1 MTPQPAAA
9 PSRAAQP
16 GIEQRNAADL
26 TDAAARA
33 EVLAG
38 ALPWLRRFA
47 GSVVVVKYGGN
58 AMVDPALQRA
68 FAADM
73 VFLRTVG
80 LKPVVVHGG
89 GPQISGM
96 LQRLG
101 IPGEF
106 RGGFRVTTAEAMDV
120 VRMVL
125 VGQVGRELVGLINQH
140 GPLAVGMSGEDAG
153 LLTATRRTVLVDG
166 VSTDVGLVGDVA
178 SVNPDAL
185 SDILAAGRIPV
196 IATVAPDEH
205 GVVHNINSDT
215 AAAAIAEALHAA
227 KLVIL
232 TDVEGLYADWP
243 DESSLISRISA
254 DALAALLPDLASGMV
269 PKMEGAL
276 RAVRGGVPAAH
287 IIDGRRAHAIL
298 LEIVTQQGI
307 GTMVVPTLEEQS

>member
-1 MTPQPAAA
+1 MSPSPAAA
-9 PSRAAQP
+9 PKGAAAA
-16 GIEQRNAADL
+16 GIEHRDKADL
-26 TDAAARA
+26 SDATARA

-47 GSVVVVKYGGN
+47 GAVVVVKYGGH
-58 AMVDPALQRA
+58 AMIDPALQRA

-80 LKPVVVHGG
+80 LRPVVVHGG
-89 GPQISGM
+89 GPQISSM
-96 LQRLG
+96 LQKLG

-106 RGGFRVTTAEAMDV
+106 RGGFRVTTAEAIDV

-153 LLTATRRTVLVDG
+153 LLTARRRTVLVDG
-166 VSTDVGLVGDVA
+166 EPTDVGLVGDVA
-178 SVNPDAL
+178 SVNPEAL
-185 SDILAAGRIPV
+185 SDLLEAGRIPV
-196 IATVAPDEH
+196 IATVAPDEN

-254 DALAALLPDLASGMV
+254 DALEALLPDLASGMV

-287 IIDGRRAHAIL
+287 VIDGRRAHAIL
-298 LEIVTQQGI
+298 LEIVTEQGI
-307 GTMVVPTLEEQS
+307 GTMVVPTLEEQP